1 MKNVLLHKRLLPTVV
16 ALFVAFAAMA
26 QGKVTFTAKGNVKD
40 ETGSPMVGVPVQL
53 RGTTAGT
60 LTDVEGNYTLAGT
73 VNSGAYELVATFI
86 GYASMVKKVDISAS
100 NSTLQLDLNLE
111 PDALNLDEVV
121 VTGNNASTTRK
132 QLGNSS
138 TTVKAE
144 NIKNSG
150 TTSALGALQGKVM
163 GAQITQN
170 SGDPAGGISVRLRG
184 ASSVNGSSDPLYIID
199 GIVVDN
205 SSQNVINRNA
215 DAQSTGFSAGQN
227 RLVDL
232 NPNDIERV
240 EVLNGAAAAAQYG
253 SRAANGVVQIFTK
266 RGKSEKTRIEFSTS
280 FMSSQL
286 RKSIPMTT
294 YGKRFGVKGNDRL
307 ELAQDRLTILTNLY
321 PADAGKTQLQ
331 TLTDKGINFA
341 TAGYTPRYL
350 IKDQYDVTRYNY
362 FDDIFQNATGTENN
376 LSFSGG
382 SEKTQYYAS
391 LGFFDNDGIIK
402 NTNFKKYNFR
412 LNLDQTLAD
421 WAKISFGLG
430 ANFSKSK
437 DMPNGNNFFNPISS
451 IFIIDN
457 VWNLRDRDGAG
468 NLKQVEQVRMNPL
481 SIIETF
487 DISQRTYRANGNVKL
502 SLYPIKGL
510 TIDMVAG
517 GDMYSL
523 TGNQYQPRVAYA
535 GVSSDFFPDGYVST
549 ATNNVMLLNNDLN
562 ATYKTNITSDIA
574 STTSVG
580 YQIQYNRNQF
590 TGSDGR
596 DLAPF
601 GKTVSAASTLFT
613 AAFQGIGERLISGAF
628 AQQTF
633 GYKDQLFITG
643 AIRSDK
649 SSIFAAENQNNLYP
663 KLSGS
668 WLLND
673 YIKNKDIISSVKLR
687 AAFGIAGNLT
697 GIGDYDRYD
706 NYGISALGGR
716 TAIQPSTKFAN
727 PSVRPERMRE
737 IEYGADFAFLKN
749 RIGLSVNFY
758 NQKVTDLLLTKPLPT
773 TVGGTSIVTNVSADS
788 TYMTNTGL
796 ELMLNV
802 SLIKS
807 KDFKWDIGALYSA
820 NANKVYGIDG
830 GFIFLRAGGPQAV
843 VTGESFGAYYGR
855 YYARNSTGGY
865 LLTTQ
870 GLYQTERGTQTTA
883 QYAEGTQVLGADGQP
898 KLTGTTE
905 LRKVLGNPNPKWTG
919 SLTTNVTYK
928 KLSFYALLD
937 AVYGFDVYNWNRI
950 TSNNVGWGPLAD
962 KELRGEVPRGTVAS
976 VAGGINGN
984 RIQEE
989 HIEDGSFIKLRELA
1003 LTYDIGKVKGV
1014 FDNISVSFI
1023 GRNLISWDKYQGFD
1037 PETNSAGQSDKVRG
1051 DDFGNVPIPRT
1062 MMMRLNVRF

>member
-1 MKNVLLHKRLLPTVV
+1 MKNFLFLKRLLPTCA
-16 ALFVAFAAMA
+16 ALFLAVAAMA
-26 QGKVTFTAKGNVKD
+26 QGKVNFTL
-40 ETGSPMVGVPVQL
+40 Q
-53 RGTTAGT
+53 
-60 LTDVEGNYTLAGT
+60 GT
-73 VNSGAYELVATFI
+73 VTEGGNPVIGASVVLGNTTMGGITDLDGKYSFSGAMSEGAHVVVISFI
-86 GYASMVKKVDISAS
+86 GYSTEKKTITLKSGAQTLDVSLSA
-100 NSTLQLDLNLE
+100 
-111 PDALNLDEVV
+111 DALNLDEVV

-138 TTVKAE
+138 TTIKAE
-144 NIKNSG
+144 SLKNSG

-199 GIVVDN
+199 GVIVDN

-266 RGKSEKTRIEFSTS
+266 RGKSDKTRIEFSTS

-307 ELAQDRLTILTNLY
+307 ELAQDRLTILTNLF
-321 PADAGKTQLQ
+321 PADVGKTQLQ

-341 TAGYTPRYL
+341 AAGYTPRYL

-412 LNLDQTLAD
+412 LNLDQTLTE

-468 NLKQVEQVRMNPL
+468 NLKQVERVRMNPL

-510 TIDMVAG
+510 TIDMIAG

-535 GVSSDFFPDGYVST
+535 EVSSDFFPDGYVST

-580 YQIQYNRNQF
+580 YQIQYNRSQF

-687 AAFGIAGNLT
+687 AAYGVAGNLT

-727 PSVRPERMRE
+727 PSVRPERMQE

-788 TYMTNTGL
+788 TYMTNTGI

-807 KDFKWDIGALYSA
+807 KDFKWDVGALYSA
-820 NANKVYGIDG
+820 NANKVFGIDG
-830 GFIFLRAGGPQAV
+830 GFIFLRAAGPQAV
-843 VTGESFGAYYGR
+843 VTGQPFGAYYGR
-855 YYARNSTGGY
+855 YYARNLATGAY
-865 LLTTQ
+865 LKTTQ
-870 GLYQTERGTQTTA
+870 DLYQTERGTQTTA

-898 KLTGTTE
+898 KQTGTTE

-919 SLTTNVTYK
+919 SLTTNVSYK

-950 TSNNVGWGPLAD
+950 TSNNVGWGPLAE
-962 KELRGEVPRGTVAS
+962 KELKGEVPRGTVAS

-1003 LTYDIGKVKGV
+1003 LTYDIGKVKGI
-1014 FDNISVSFI
+1014 FDNISVTLI
-1023 GRNLISWDKYQGFD
+1023 GRNLVSWDKYQGFD

-1062 MMMRLNVRF
+1062 MMVRLNVRF